1 MGRVLLVGRLAARNL
16 RRRPAEA
23 ALLLLAI
30 TAATTVLTLGLVL
43 RGVTDDPYQNT
54 RAVTAGPDVVASVA
68 PDPAFGQPADLAGLE
83 ALADTPEVV
92 DHSGP
97 YPVVA
102 AELEADGATGSRRTP
117 RGEVISGAAGVW
129 AVGRDPAAASV
140 DQPELTRGRWVRDGG
155 AVVEAGFAD
164 ALDVGEGDQITLRTR
179 LCTPGTPTS
188 PQACHVVNDRT
199 FRVVGV
205 AVTAAARPYP
215 GACFAPSCDWFAEA
229 IEDAQAAGSQPDEPP
244 PDEVVDDVHFAEDP
258 VEPGLV
264 WLTKAD
270 ARGLAAAQDTMS
282 YVVNLRLADP
292 TTAPAFVDAHL
303 SSRTGPGPQAE
314 ILESWQHIRDAHDQV
329 MQGQQSVLQIG
340 SRLLAILAVASVAVL
355 VGGRMADQTR
365 RVGLLKAVG
374 GTPRLVAVVLL
385 AEYLVLALLAAAA
398 GLAVGRLAA
407 PLLTDPGAGLLGRA
421 GAPSLT
427 LATAAQVTAVA
438 LGVAVI
444 ATLVP
449 AVRAARTSTVHA
461 LADAARPPRR
471 TPWLIAISARLPV
484 PLLLGLRVAARRPR
498 RVALNTASIFVTV
511 TGIVAVLAARAQNS
525 QDAQLVGGTD
535 PGTVRMNQV
544 LLVITVT
551 LVALAAVNAIFVTW
565 ATALDAKHASALAR
579 ALGATPH
586 QVSTGLSAA
595 QVLPA
600 LVGAALGIAGGL
612 ALFAALGGGDDGVTG
627 PPLWQLLAVAPIT
640 VLVVAALTAIPA
652 RLGARRPTAAILQAE
667 LA

>member
-1 MGRVLLVGRLAARNL
+1 M
-16 RRRPAEA
+16 
-23 ALLLLAI
+23 
-30 TAATTVLTLGLVL
+30 
-43 RGVTDDPYQNT
+43 
-54 RAVTAGPDVVASVA
+54 
-68 PDPAFGQPADLAGLE
+68 
-83 ALADTPEVV
+83 
-92 DHSGP
+92 
-97 YPVVA
+97 
-102 AELEADGATGSRRTP
+102 
-117 RGEVISGAAGVW
+117 
-129 AVGRDPAAASV
+129 
-140 DQPELTRGRWVRDGG
+140 
-155 AVVEAGFAD
+155 
-164 ALDVGEGDQITLRTR
+164 
-179 LCTPGTPTS
+179 
-188 PQACHVVNDRT
+188 NDRT

-229 IEDAQAAGSQPDEPP
+229 IEDAQAAGSPPDEPP
-244 PDEVVDDVHFAEDP
+244 PDEAVDDVHFAEDP

-264 WLTKAD
+264 WLTEAD

-303 SSRTGPGPQAE
+303 SSTTGPGPQAK

-329 MQGQQSVLQIG
+329 MQDQQNVLQIG
-340 SRLLAILAVASVAVL
+340 SRLLAILAVASAAVL

-365 RVGLLKAVG
+365 HVGLLKAVG

-398 GLAVGRLAA
+398 GLAAGRLAA

-449 AVRAARTSTVHA
+449 AVRAARTSTVHT

-579 ALGATPH
+579 ALGATPQ

-627 PPLWQLLAVAPIT
+627 PPLWQLLAVAPVT

>member
-1 MGRVLLVGRLAARNL
+1 VGRVLLVGRLAARNL

-30 TAATTVLTLGLVL
+30 MAATTVLTLGLVL
-43 RGVTDDPYQNT
+43 RGVTNNPYQRT
-54 RAVTAGPDVVASVA
+54 REATAGPDVVASFA
-68 PDPAFGQPADLAGLE
+68 PDPITGQPLDRAGME
-83 ALADTPEVV
+83 ALVGAPGVV

-97 YPVVA
+97 YPVIA
-102 AELEADGATGSRRTP
+102 AELEADGLSGSRRTP
-117 RGEVISGAAGVW
+117 RGDVVGGSAGVW

-140 DQPELTRGRWVRDGG
+140 DQPELTQGSWVRDGG
-155 AVVEAGFAD
+155 VVLEAGFAD
-164 ALDVGEGDQITLRTR
+164 ALDVSEGDQVTLRTR
-179 LCTPGTPTS
+179 MCTFETPSS
-188 PQACHVVNDRT
+188 PPDCDVVNGRS

-215 GACFAPSCDWFAEA
+215 NVCFAPECPWFAEA
-229 IEDAQAAGSQPDEPP
+229 MEDQGTEGPQPDEPA
-244 PDEVVDDVHFAEDP
+244 PDETIGEERLMEDP

-264 WLTKAD
+264 WLTEAD
-270 ARGLAAAQDTMS
+270 ARGLAPGEELLS
-282 YVVNLRLADP
+282 YVVNLKLADP
-292 TTAPAFVDAHL
+292 TDASAFANAHL
-303 SSRTGPGPQAE
+303 TTTGTGWQAE
-314 ILESWQHIRDAHDQV
+314 ILEPWQDIRDAHDQV
-329 MQGQQSVLQIG
+329 VHDQQRALQIG
-340 SRLLAILAVASVAVL
+340 GRLLGLLAVASVAVL

-385 AEYLVLALLAAAA
+385 TEYLVLALLAAAVGLVA
-398 GLAVGRLAA
+398 GWLTA
-407 PLLTDPGAGLLGRA
+407 PLLTDPGAALLGSA

-427 LATAAQVTAVA
+427 LATVAQVTAVA
-438 LGVAVI
+438 LGVAAL
-444 ATLVP
+444 ATFVP
-449 AVRAARTSTVHA
+449 AIRAARTSTVNA

-498 RVALNTASIFVTV
+498 RVVLSAASIAVTV
-511 TGIVAVLAARAQNS
+511 SGIVAVLAARTAIH

-535 PGTVRMNQV
+535 PNTVRANQV

-551 LVALAAVNAIFVTW
+551 LVALAAVNAVFVTW

-579 ALGATPH
+579 ALGATPR
-586 QVSTGLSAA
+586 QVSTGLSVA

-612 ALFAALGGGDDGVTG
+612 ALFAATGGGGDGVTG
-627 PPLWQLLAVAPIT
+627 PPLWQLLAVVPVT
-640 VLVVAALTAIPA
+640 VLVVATLTTIPA
-652 RLGARRPTAAILQAE
+652 RLGARRPAAQVLQAE